1 MSSKIELLL
10 QLKTQL
16 VNFLDEL
23 IDTFPQE
30 ADFVIFRIFVKDQIA
45 TETIMAYIIKNLCPL
60 QNLVK
65 ERNEKFFLEN
75 DVMFSGL
82 AKAKLGKI
90 SHFRNIWN
98 SESLDLQEKE
108 AIWSWFST
116 FIAIG
121 NKYQTLKE

>member
-10 QLKTQL
+10 QLKIQL

-30 ADFVIFRIFVKDQIA
+30 ADFVIFRIFVKDQIE
-45 TETIMAYIIKNLCPL
+45 TETIMNFIIKTLCPL
-60 QNLVK
+60 QHLVK
-65 ERNEKFFLEN
+65 ERDEKFFLEN
-75 DVMFSGL
+75 DVMFSTL
-82 AKAKLGKI
+82 AKEKLGKV
-90 SHFRNIWN
+90 SHFRNIWT
-98 SESLDLQEKE
+98 SGALDEQEKE

-121 NKYQTLKE
+121 NKYKS